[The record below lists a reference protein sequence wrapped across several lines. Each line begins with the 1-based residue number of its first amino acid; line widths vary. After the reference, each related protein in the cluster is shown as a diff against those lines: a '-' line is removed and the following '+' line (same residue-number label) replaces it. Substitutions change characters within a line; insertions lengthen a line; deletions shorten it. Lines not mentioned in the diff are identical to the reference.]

1 MYHIIITITLHKPVI
16 TISISLTFGISNCQ
30 FYRYDNIIVVAPKC
44 TFLGVLVHHNNVSI
58 ALYKTHWIWLVV
70 GIEWVT
76 LGMNEGWRQKV
87 RENECRNVWMQVIK
101 QLKRMNGMSVLVND
115 IKMVGVQKMT
125 LVTEINLVD
134 SLYQYMSKLY
144 SKIYHILIVISNW
157 YV

>member
-1 MYHIIITITLHKPVI
+1 MDHYWSVAMEMVAKLVLKSGNLESGAENN
-16 TISISLTFGISNCQ
+16 ISILLVPQNRQGYSAIMSPVMDVFLKGSGVIW
-30 FYRYDNIIVVAPKC
+30 IIVVAPKC
-44 TFLGVLVHHNNVSI
+44 TILGVLVRHNNVPI
-58 ALYKTHWIWLVV
+58 GQYKTHWIWLVA

-125 LVTEINLVD
+125 FSDWN
-134 SLYQYMSKLY
+134 
-144 SKIYHILIVISNW
+144 
-157 YV
+157 